1 MRRVLRHIPA
11 LIILVMIISVSCRK
25 QDAEVIPRAKLSRI
39 YAEMLM
45 TDQWVMSAKGVR
57 LIADTSLVY
66 EPILEKYGYTTEDYV
81 KTVDVYMNDPERFAK
96 VLRTT
101 VDILDERLVQLRK
114 EKHAQ
119 EVKAAKERECKKM
132 ADLLKSDFDPAEYFP
147 YLNGEPYVHYYDSV
161 SFEPDS
167 ALWVYRLISIER
179 ADTIYDRIRMI
190 VKTDTLSVCDSVPS
204 KDTVVSVRPV
214 MRIEPEL
221 KSEPELLKVQEKTGK
236 RRLDGQIRRMVVED
250 GNQ

>member
-119 EVKAAKERECKKM
+119 EVKAAKEREWKKM

-190 VKTDTLSVCDSVPS
+190 VKTDTLSVCDSMPT
-204 KDTVVSVRPV
+204 KDTVVTVGPL
-214 MRIEPEL
+214 MKMEPEL
-221 KSEPELLKVQEKTGK
+221 KVQGNLQT
-236 RRLDGQIRRMVVED
+236 RRLDGQIRRRIIEDVEK
-250 GNQ
+250 

>member
-25 QDAEVIPRAKLSRI
+25 QDAEVSPRAKLSRI

-119 EVKAAKERECKKM
+119 EVKAAKEREWKKM

-190 VKTDTLSVCDSVPS
+190 VKTDTLSVCDSMPT
-204 KDTVVSVRPV
+204 KDTVVTVGTL
-214 MRIEPEL
+214 MKMEPEL
-221 KSEPELLKVQEKTGK
+221 KVQGNLQT
-236 RRLDGQIRRMVVED
+236 RRLDGQIRRRIIEDVEK
-250 GNQ
+250 

>member
-119 EVKAAKERECKKM
+119 EVKAAKEREWKKM

-190 VKTDTLSVCDSVPS
+190 VKTDTLSVCDSMPT
-204 KDTVVSVRPV
+204 KDTVVTVGTL
-214 MRIEPEL
+214 MKMEPEL
-221 KSEPELLKVQEKTGK
+221 KVQGNLQT
-236 RRLDGQIRRMVVED
+236 RRLDGQIRRRIIEDVEK
-250 GNQ
+250 

>member
-81 KTVDVYMNDPERFAK
+81 KTVDVYMDDPERFAK

-119 EVKAAKERECKKM
+119 EVKAAKEREWKKM

-179 ADTIYDRIRMI
+179 ADTVYDRIRMI
-190 VKTDTLSVCDSVPS
+190 VKTDTLSVCDSMPT
-204 KDTVVSVRPV
+204 KDTVVTVGPL
-214 MRIEPEL
+214 MKMEPEL
-221 KSEPELLKVQEKTGK
+221 KVQGNLQT
-236 RRLDGQIRRMVVED
+236 RRLDGQIRRRIIEDVEK
-250 GNQ
+250 

>member
-119 EVKAAKERECKKM
+119 EVKAAKEREWKKM

-147 YLNGEPYVHYYDSV
+147 YLNGEPYIHYYDSV

-190 VKTDTLSVCDSVPS
+190 VKTDTLSVCDSMPT
-204 KDTVVSVRPV
+204 KDTVVTVGPL
-214 MRIEPEL
+214 MKMEPEL
-221 KSEPELLKVQEKTGK
+221 KVQGNLQT
-236 RRLDGQIRRMVVED
+236 RRLDGQIRRRIIEDVEK
-250 GNQ
+250 

>member
-1 MRRVLRHIPA
+1 M
-11 LIILVMIISVSCRK
+11 
-25 QDAEVIPRAKLSRI
+25 IPRAKLSRI
-39 YAEMLM
+39 YADMLM

-119 EVKAAKERECKKM
+119 EVKAAKEREWKKM

-190 VKTDTLSVCDSVPS
+190 VKTDTLSVCDSMPT
-204 KDTVVSVRPV
+204 KDTVVTVGPL
-214 MRIEPEL
+214 MKMEPEL
-221 KSEPELLKVQEKTGK
+221 KVQGNLQT
-236 RRLDGQIRRMVVED
+236 RRLDGQIRRRIIEDVEK
-250 GNQ
+250 

>member
-39 YAEMLM
+39 YADMLM

-119 EVKAAKERECKKM
+119 EVKAAKEREWKKM

-190 VKTDTLSVCDSVPS
+190 VKTDTLSVCDSMPT
-204 KDTVVSVRPV
+204 KDTVVTVGPL
-214 MRIEPEL
+214 MKMEPEL
-221 KSEPELLKVQEKTGK
+221 KVQGNLQT
-236 RRLDGQIRRMVVED
+236 RRLDGQIRRRIIEDVEK
-250 GNQ
+250 